1 MAVTVPVQRKRKMR
15 EGESR
20 ARPWCATERRVW
32 GGGGPVGAV
41 GRGARGTAVVARASG
56 AHQVRPRKEMVTRG
70 HGG

>member
-1 MAVTVPVQRKRKMR
+1 MAVTVPVRRKRKMR

-20 ARPWCATERRVW
+20 ARPRCATERRVW
-32 GGGGPVGAV
+32 GGPVGAV